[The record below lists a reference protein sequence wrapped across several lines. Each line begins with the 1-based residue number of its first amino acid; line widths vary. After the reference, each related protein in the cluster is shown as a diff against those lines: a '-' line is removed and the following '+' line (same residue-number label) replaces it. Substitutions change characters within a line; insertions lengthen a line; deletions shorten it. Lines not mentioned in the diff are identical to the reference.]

1 MHSRLQSLLVPAA
14 SALPSNAAYLAHVD
28 VGAADP
34 SLVRLGSNENTEPPS
49 PRVRDALTRA
59 YDDANRSPA
68 TRPPI
73 RGALAGRFGV
83 APEQVLLG
91 AGSTELIEATM
102 RTFVK
107 AGDEV
112 VMPWPSWPVFR
123 RRLAALEAAVTEV
136 PLTVDDRAYAYDTDA
151 MLGAITERTKLIVVC
166 SPNNPTGNAMAID
179 DVRRLA
185 QAGPV
190 LLIDAAYA
198 DFDPDRDLSPLVHEY
213 DNVVISRTFSKAY
226 CLAGVRL
233 GYIVGDAELLD
244 HVDRFLV
251 PGSSVSSVA
260 LHAGLAALQDEP
272 YHRHQIER
280 IAAGR
285 GRLLAGLRE
294 LGVSAFDSLGNFVAI
309 DASRFPGH
317 APALVAAML
326 EHRVVVRVMDETIVR
341 ITVGRPSENDAVIS
355 AMAAVMASATAL
367 TS

>member
-1 MHSRLQSLLVPAA
+1 MRSRLQSRLVPAA

-34 SLVRLGSNENTEPPS
+34 SLVRLASNENTEPPS
-49 PRVRDALTRA
+49 PRVRDALARA

-73 RGALAGRFGV
+73 RGALAERFGV

-123 RRLAALEAAVTEV
+123 RRLAALEATVTEV
-136 PLTVDDRAYAYDTDA
+136 PLNVDGRAYAYDVDA
-151 MLGAITERTKLIVVC
+151 MLDTVTERTKLIVLC
-166 SPNNPTGNAMAID
+166 SPNNPTGNAMEID
-179 DVRRLA
+179 GVRRLA
-185 QAGPV
+185 EAGPV

-233 GYIVGDAELLD
+233 GYVVGEAALLD
-244 HVDRFLV
+244 YVDRFLV

-260 LHAGLAALQDEP
+260 LHAGLAALGDESW
-272 YHRHQIER
+272 HRHQIER

-285 GRLLAGLRE
+285 ERLLAGLRE
-294 LGVSAFDSLGNFVAI
+294 LGVTAYDSLGNFVAI

-317 APALVAAML
+317 AQALVAAML
-326 EHRVVVRVMDETIVR
+326 EHRVLVRVMDETIVR
-341 ITVGRPSENDAVIS
+341 ITVGRSEEDEAVIG
-355 AMAAVMASATAL
+355 AVEAVLASATAV
-367 TS
+367 TP